1 MKTGLIEFRQVMGLS
16 HDDLP
21 GLQANLAELV
31 GEPFQFAR
39 ISYGDELTL
48 HFGDL
53 RPARSPKLREHLYG
67 AYILGLRGSPW
78 VLKSGLEPVV
88 LCDGVVPVVSGRP
101 VGGRQVSK
109 EEVEEGR
116 FIENGSRVLYAD
128 PFHVRPVEGVG
139 LQLRLSDGSA
149 LIVLPSVQ
157 EPGDPEDRDLPELA
171 DWELISP
178 RGFLKVGPGY
188 QWSFEPHQP
197 ASPRRPA

>member
-1 MKTGLIEFRQVMGLS
+1 MKTNLIEFRQVMGLS
-16 HDDLP
+16 HEDLP
-21 GLQANLAELV
+21 RLQGILAELV

-39 ISYGDELTL
+39 VSYGDELTL

-53 RPARSPKLREHLYG
+53 RPARSPKLRERMYG
-67 AYILGLRGSPW
+67 AYILGMRGSPW

-88 LCDGVVPVVSGRP
+88 LCEGVVPVVSGRHM
-101 VGGRQVSK
+101 GGRPVSK

-116 FIENGSRVLYAD
+116 FIERGSRVLRAD
-128 PFHVRPVEGVG
+128 PFPVRPVEGVG

-149 LIVLPSVQ
+149 LIVLPTVQ
-157 EPGDPEDRDLPELA
+157 EPDDPEDRELPELA